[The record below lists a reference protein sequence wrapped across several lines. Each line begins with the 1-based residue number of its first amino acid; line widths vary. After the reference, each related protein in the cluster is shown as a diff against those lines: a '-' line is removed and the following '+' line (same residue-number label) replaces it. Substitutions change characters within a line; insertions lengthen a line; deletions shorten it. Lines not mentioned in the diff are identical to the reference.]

1 MGSYICVYGCI
12 CRCGHACAFGVLRSA
27 RAGLPV
33 ALTLIL
39 LTLWGCGGQGTVEPT
54 FQVPPTRTRPLP
66 TPLPTPAVLPTPDC
80 NGTFFK
86 ETGHTVCQP
95 FLKFWQDNGG
105 LPVFGYPIT
114 DLLQESVKDTGETY
128 KAQYFERARFELHE
142 GSGNTV
148 VLGRV
153 GALLH
158 GSGPTAP
165 AIQGALYFPETGH
178 NLSGPFLKFWQD
190 NGGLPVFGYPI
201 TEEAIEK
208 NPVDGRAYT
217 VQYFERARFE
227 LHPEQ
232 AGTSFE
238 IQLGQLGKQLYA
250 ITYRK

>member
-114 DLLQESVKDTGETY
+114 
-128 KAQYFERARFELHE
+128 
-142 GSGNTV
+142 
-148 VLGRV
+148 
-153 GALLH
+153 
-158 GSGPTAP
+158 
-165 AIQGALYFPETGH
+165 
-178 NLSGPFLKFWQD
+178 
-190 NGGLPVFGYPI
+190 
-201 TEEAIEK
+201 EEAIEK